1 MALVVN
7 KICKSGCINLRA
19 FQDGIGK
26 ERGKHEAHKS
36 LFVQLL
42 RLLLRPMQLQVPCD
56 FETFVDRGGAVP
68 LHVVPGILRWR
79 GWVDQTRPGGRPGGR
94 PPGAHLLLPR
104 AGKDVS
110 GQDKLDPEGRHPRR
124 RRPLSPLGH
133 GHQQRLLG
141 AFEIHFSLPAWA
153 CVGCR
158 TWPSP
163 IRWRDQQHH

>member
-26 ERGKHEAHKS
+26 ERGKHEAHKG

-42 RLLLRPMQLQVPCD
+42 RLLPRSTQRQVPCD

-68 LHVVPGILRWR
+68 LHIVPGILRWR
-79 GWVDQTRPGGRPGGR
+79 GWVDQTRPGGR

-110 GQDKLDPEGRHPRR
+110 RQDKLDPEGRHPRR
-124 RRPLSPLGH
+124 RRPLPPLGH
-133 GHQQRLLG
+133 GRQQPLLG
-141 AFEIHFSLPAWA
+141 ASEIHCSLPAWA
-153 CVGCR
+153 GVGCR

-163 IRWRDQQHH
+163 IRRRDQHH